1 MNRYL
6 ALRYL
11 CWKETRQVLPLVWM
25 QLILGICLQ
34 LLFFVQH
41 DGSFMP
47 RILLFA
53 GMPTLFALGV
63 GALLVG
69 QEKERRTLDWLRSLP
84 ISAGDLLR
92 VKLAVGFVALIAV
105 WGLNLVL
112 LALFALP
119 AQPDWPFDP
128 GWEYLWPLQSVFF
141 LLAGFATAWT
151 FRSSLV
157 ALLALL
163 PIALLPGAVS
173 LGAHVLY
180 QRLGSSNRIGHDPS
194 PWLWAAVFIALS
206 LLLLVVGWRRGM
218 RALAAEA
225 FREKR
230 WSWKLSPFNPW
241 NETPAWTR
249 PPHAPTAM
257 LIWQFVRQNRTIL
270 LGIVAMILS
279 ALVLLIGA
287 SAEGRH
293 VLAACL
299 MLLATSWLGVLAFHG
314 DCLQERIRFLAER
327 GISPARTWWTRHA
340 APLSLLAVML
350 FAVTFLLPS
359 PFLSPVLNDAL
370 SSPPLILSVVC
381 LVLTTYAIS
390 QAVGQIFRSATIAA
404 IAAPVVTW
412 MLVAYGVFLIAALGV
427 PIWLVT
433 IIAML
438 PWWATF
444 VLMRRWMDNR
454 LGLGFWGLHG
464 GCLGIGIVLPLV
476 PLGLVV
482 VAQPTMPAEVRR
494 QLTDESRRYGAVY
507 TEPRELVLRFR
518 DADPVDP
525 PPQNLPPQNRRLE
538 GQTVREQLEH
548 DLSLDPGAIRF
559 VPRVMVYLLGEARLA
574 RMALEQDGDSES
586 QRERYSRTL
595 SLIETL
601 VRRLRLSWRLVEQNG
616 ADLIEIWLVRELD
629 RPQAKTWLDSE
640 VYARLVRALSD
651 DAARHAARRRAVVM
665 SWAACHGQFR
675 RDADQTQLGGYAW
688 QGHSVLYLINP
699 YTRRR
704 AVDYLT
710 WQMLQWLEDGGQ
722 REGVER
728 RQQMARYWG
737 VPELH
742 YGLGVGGKFLRADVP
757 ERRVRGQF
765 FLVGRFVADAAG
777 GHRVV
782 RVVGPHD
789 DPLGFDAIAKRAG
802 LQGRPVAGLQADGS
816 QVAEFRGPTSFGNMI
831 AFDSQG
837 GPRQAAIEFVALV
850 GMRKR

>member
-11 CWKETRQVLPLVWM
+11 CWKETRQLLPLVWM
-25 QLILGICLQ
+25 QLVLGICFQ
-34 LLFFVQH
+34 LLFLLQQ
-41 DGSFMP
+41 DQSFTP

-53 GMPTLFALGV
+53 GMPSLFALGV

-84 ISAGDLLR
+84 ISAGDVLR
-92 VKLAVGFVALIAV
+92 VKLAVGLVALIAV
-105 WGLNLVL
+105 WGLNLLL
-112 LALFALP
+112 LAVFVLP
-119 AQPDWPFDP
+119 GHSWQQVNRLDSWLIDP

-157 ALLALL
+157 ALLTLI
-163 PIALLPGAVS
+163 PIALLPS
-173 LGAHVLY
+173 LGIHELY
-180 QRLGSSNRIGHDPS
+180 QRLGNHVLAHDPP
-194 PWLWAAVFIALS
+194 PWMWAAVFVALS
-206 LLLLVVGWRRGM
+206 VLLLFVGWRRGM
-218 RALAAEA
+218 RALAAET

-230 WSWKLSPFNPW
+230 RSWKLSPFNPW
-241 NETPAWTR
+241 NETPVWMG

-257 LIWQFVRQNRTIL
+257 LIWQFVRQNRTVL
-270 LGIVAMILS
+270 LGIAAMILS

-287 SAEGRH
+287 SGEGRH

-327 GISPARTWWTRHA
+327 GISPARTWCTRHA

-350 FAVTFLLPS
+350 FAVTFFLPS
-359 PFLSPVLNDAL
+359 FFLSPALNDAR

-381 LVLTTYAIS
+381 LVLATYAIS
-390 QAVGQIFRSATIAA
+390 QAVGQIVRSATIAA

-412 MLVAYGVFLIAALGV
+412 MLVAYGVLLITGLGA
-427 PIWLVT
+427 PIWL
-433 IIAML
+433 IAIMAML

-464 GCLGIGIVLPLV
+464 GCLAIGIVLPLV
-476 PLGLVV
+476 PLGLVMV
-482 VAQPTMPAEVRR
+482 SQPTMPAEVRQ

-525 PPQNLPPQNRRLE
+525 PPRYPPRQNPPPQHRRLE
-538 GQTVREQLEH
+538 GQTVCELLEH

-559 VPRVMVYLLGEARLA
+559 VPRLMVYLLGEARLA

-601 VRRLRLSWRLVEQNG
+601 VRRLRLSWRLFEQDG
-616 ADLIEIWLVRELD
+616 ADLIDIWLVRELD

-640 VYARLVRALSD
+640 VYARVVRALSD

-665 SWAACHGQFR
+665 SWAACHDQFR
-675 RDADQTQLGGYAW
+675 RDAAQTQLGGYPW

-710 WQMLQWLEDGGQ
+710 WQMLQWLEDDAQ

-728 RQQMARYWG
+728 RREMAGYWG

-742 YGLGVGGKFLRADVP
+742 YGLGIGGDFLRADVP
-757 ERRVRGQF
+757 AEFAFPVEGFSRIAPGSQWHAGWERRARE
-765 FLVGRFVADAAG
+765 
-777 GHRVV
+777 
-782 RVVGPHD
+782 
-789 DPLGFDAIAKRAG
+789 LGEG
-802 LQGRPVAGLQADGS
+802 L
-816 QVAEFRGPTSFGNMI
+816 EH
-831 AFDSQG
+831 
-837 GPRQAAIEFVALV
+837 
-850 GMRKR
+850 